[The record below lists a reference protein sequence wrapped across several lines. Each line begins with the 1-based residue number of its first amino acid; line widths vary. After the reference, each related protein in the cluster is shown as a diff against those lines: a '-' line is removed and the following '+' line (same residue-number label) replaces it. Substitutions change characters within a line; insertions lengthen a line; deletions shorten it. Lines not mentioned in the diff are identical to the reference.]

1 MCRLS
6 ECVLLPLAALAV
18 AEAQVSRGS
27 GKHANNEDVDSRA
40 GWDELFERSHRA
52 SSFQHVAVDNTA
64 LGKSRVTAPA
74 VERLG
79 PVRLQA
85 RLQPLSRSHVSLK
98 RTGGAGNRVPP
109 KQLKPDFLGRGLR
122 LPRTLPAVS
131 RQCWDRGRDPAFS
144 RHCRD
149 TAGVSAGSSPPGKS
163 GFNLSWGRSLTQEGA
178 LARLMLSSASTHPH
192 VRGARGGALLVVRG
206 DRR

>member
-6 ECVLLPLAALAV
+6 ECVLLPLAALAF

-64 LGKSRVTAPA
+64 LGKSCVTALA

-98 RTGGAGNRVPP
+98 WTGGAGTRVPP
-109 KQLKPDFLGRGLR
+109 KTIETKLPGAGAAASPDPPCSVPAMLGPGEGPR
-122 LPRTLPAVS
+122 LLPALP
-131 RQCWDRGRDPAFS
+131 G
-144 RHCRD
+144 HCMD
-149 TAGVSAGSSPPGKS
+149 V
-163 GFNLSWGRSLTQEGA
+163 
-178 LARLMLSSASTHPH
+178 
-192 VRGARGGALLVVRG
+192 GG
-206 DRR
+206 